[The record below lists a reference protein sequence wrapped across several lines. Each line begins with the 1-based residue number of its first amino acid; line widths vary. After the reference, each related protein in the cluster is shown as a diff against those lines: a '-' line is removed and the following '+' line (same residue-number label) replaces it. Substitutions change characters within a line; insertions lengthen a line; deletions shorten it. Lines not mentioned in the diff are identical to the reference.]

1 MTAFLPRAVR
11 EQPPWD
17 GLPVVAEL
25 PPAVRSQ
32 YVACRKRNHG
42 IVLLCPY
49 YADCADNCARGGAVL
64 CERVIVA
71 ACGDGT
77 VRL

>member
-42 IVLLCPY
+42 VVLRCPY
-49 YADCADNCARGGAVL
+49 YADCEANVARGGCVL
-64 CERVIVA
+64 CELVVIVA
-71 ACGDGT
+71 AGRET